1 MVNDSF
7 LTRWSKR
14 KLESEKEDSV
24 SQSADKKAIETQYV
38 NNDPET
44 AKENVCLGNSPVE
57 TMDSCSASETVSNLA
72 HHADSGSKSHEEAQ
86 TLASLLTSE
95 ADREIKKAAL
105 RKLFLG
111 GEFSEVCRMNDYA
124 QDFSSIKPLS
134 PEVAQTL
141 RGWLKESTENS
152 EQQGELLTEN
162 QPAMDEIIDGS
173 TGSETDLDSLDQAES
188 IENEIEPLAEH
199 SQFEGETKNTI

>member
-14 KLESEKEDSV
+14 KLEGDKEA
-24 SQSADKKAIETQYV
+24 QSADTKAELDTDELNSDAASNHIT
-38 NNDPET
+38 
-44 AKENVCLGNSPVE
+44 ENISEEKLSSDVE
-57 TMDSCSASETVSNLA
+57 TKQVNGEDYS
-72 HHADSGSKSHEEAQ
+72 
-86 TLASLLTSE
+86 LASLLTSE
-95 ADREIKKAAL
+95 ADKEIKKAAL

-173 TGSETDLDSLDQAES
+173 TVSETDLDSLDQADS
-188 IENEIEPLAEH
+188 IENEVEPLAEH